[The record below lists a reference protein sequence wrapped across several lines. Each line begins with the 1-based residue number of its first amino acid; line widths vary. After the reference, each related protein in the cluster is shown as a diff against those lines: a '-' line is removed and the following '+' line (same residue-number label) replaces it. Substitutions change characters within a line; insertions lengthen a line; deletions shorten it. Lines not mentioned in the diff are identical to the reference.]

1 MLSLKNKYEAL
12 LRKIKPIEYALICLP
27 FLLFI
32 FSNPHT
38 IYLVDDYEIQHVYL
52 LVTLGLLFILFLGVL
67 YFIGARW
74 RILYFSTLLCFSIFL
89 IFVLGEPEKFS
100 EICDRD
106 EAIRIGIQA
115 ILNGNYPYYEETS
128 LNNPISP
135 LPFTFYFYL
144 PIYLLTGGRTF
155 YMSIIIIIAF
165 CIGLFYN
172 FMDTEKDYLV
182 LPLISFIV
190 FSDWFFLEIILNSDI
205 MITMFTLCIV
215 LFIIPNE
222 VPEQKKILKY
232 VSIIPKTPQKINKQ
246 IILFSIFFG
255 CILAMRIYF
264 WLIGAIVFLYLL
276 KIYGLKRSFLLI
288 LLTFTVFLCWILPFL
303 LYNPDY
309 FIENILMGP
318 NSLKF
323 SEWRTYKE
331 THPIGHHI
339 LDFLNVYLTFDNENA
354 IYISVFII
362 ICSILLGFLK
372 LDNKFH
378 LFIIISICYIIL
390 LFFIYQG
397 TSYRYLRDYLSLAA
411 IPFIIS
417 FLYSELKLK
426 ESILSVKEGKD

>member
-1 MLSLKNKYEAL
+1 MLSLKKKYEAL
-12 LRKIKPIEYALICLP
+12 SRKIKPIEYALICFP

-38 IYLVDDYEIQHVYL
+38 IYLVDEYEIQHIYL
-52 LVTLGLLFILFLGVL
+52 IVTFGLLFILFLGIL
-67 YFIGARW
+67 FLIGARW
-74 RILYFSTLLCFSIFL
+74 RILYFSTLLCFLIFL
-89 IFVLGEPEKFS
+89 IFFLGKPEEYS

-106 EAIRIGIQA
+106 EAIRIGIEA
-115 ILNGNYPYYEETS
+115 ILNGIYPYYKKTS
-128 LNNPISP
+128 LNNPVSP

-144 PIYLLTGGRTF
+144 PVYLLTGGHTF

-165 CIGLFYN
+165 CIGLFYK

-182 LPLISFIV
+182 LPLISFII

-205 MITMFTLCIV
+205 MISMFILCIV
-215 LFIIPNE
+215 LFVIPNE
-222 VPEQKKILKY
+222 IPEQKIFLKY
-232 VSIIPKTPQKINKQ
+232 ISIIPKTPHKINKQ
-246 IILFSIFFG
+246 LVFFSVSFG

-276 KIYGLKRSFLLI
+276 KIYGLKRSFFLS
-288 LLTFTVFLCWILPFL
+288 LLTFTVFLSWILPFL
-303 LYNPDY
+303 LYNPEF
-309 FIENILMGP
+309 FIENILKGP

-323 SEWRTYKE
+323 FEWRTYKE
-331 THPIGHHI
+331 THPIGHYI
-339 LDFLNVYLTFDNENA
+339 LDILNVYLKYEHENA
-354 IYISVFII
+354 IYISIFII
-362 ICSILLGFLK
+362 LCSVFLGLFK
-372 LDNKFH
+372 LENKFH

-390 LFFIYQG
+390 LFFIYHG

-426 ESILSVKEGKD
+426 ESILSVNE